1 MICMMTRPLILTT
14 HATPSSIC
22 CTRHSYDLTGAIVA
36 YEKCIE
42 VTDKDDADK
51 QAELRVKCA
60 GIKMDA
66 GEIEVADG
74 WFSKALEINPDFPD
88 ALLHR
93 SNLYMLKRDLE
104 SAKKDI
110 EKCLKVKPDF
120 LAAQLRQATLAMH
133 LDQPDQALSCLDLAD
148 TLCPKNSDVQVY
160 KGELFFTMGKVDEAL
175 KCFEKGMEYDR
186 SNPNA
191 YVNAALAIMNIPAVM
206 GSPPDTGRACD
217 LLEKGLEI
225 DPQFQGAY
233 IHLGQLKLTL
243 ARDIE
248 ECVPV
253 IDLYKEGLCQCRTKD
268 EMADLLKMLI
278 MAESQYDAAKLLGMT
293 TMG

>member
-1 MICMMTRPLILTT
+1 M
-14 HATPSSIC
+14 
-22 CTRHSYDLTGAIVA
+22 
-36 YEKCIE
+36 
-42 VTDKDDADK
+42 
-51 QAELRVKCA
+51 
-60 GIKMDA
+60 
-66 GEIEVADG
+66 
-74 WFSKALEINPDFPD
+74 
-88 ALLHR
+88 
-93 SNLYMLKRDLE
+93 
-104 SAKKDI
+104 
-110 EKCLKVKPDF
+110 KPDF

-278 MAESQYDAAKLLGMT
+278 MAESQYDAAKSGD
-293 TMG
+293 GVGRGRFG

>member
-1 MICMMTRPLILTT
+1 
-14 HATPSSIC
+14 
-22 CTRHSYDLTGAIVA
+22 
-36 YEKCIE
+36 
-42 VTDKDDADK
+42 
-51 QAELRVKCA
+51 
-60 GIKMDA
+60 MDA

-74 WFSKALEINPDFPD
+74 WFTKALEINPDFPD

-133 LDQPDQALSCLDLAD
+133 LDQPDQALSCLELAD

-160 KGELFFTMGKVDEAL
+160 RGELFFTMGKVDEAL
-175 KCFEKGMEYDR
+175 KCFEKGMEYDP

-191 YVNAALAIMNIPAVM
+191 YVNAALAIMNIPAVV

-243 ARDIE
+243 AKDIE

-278 MAESQYDAAKLLGMT
+278 MAEAQYDAAKLLVMT